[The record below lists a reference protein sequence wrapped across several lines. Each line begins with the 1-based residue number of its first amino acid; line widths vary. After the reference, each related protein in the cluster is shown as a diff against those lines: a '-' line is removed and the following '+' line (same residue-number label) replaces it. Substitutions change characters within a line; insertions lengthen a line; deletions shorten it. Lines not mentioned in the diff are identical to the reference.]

1 MSLYHF
7 KSGSATE
14 SNADEGLGKQIRV
27 LRERCG
33 LSIRKLAEGAEM
45 TPAVI
50 SSVERGKV
58 SPSITTLRK
67 ILEAL
72 GTDMA
77 TFFSNSE
84 DIHEGPVFPRERMR
98 YIGDADQSYTIIF
111 PKQSEINIEMIDE
124 QWYTAQ
130 KPPDFDTLTCDVA
143 GYVISGGVFLE
154 VRGRER
160 LEIRPGD
167 GFYVPKGMEHRGYV
181 AGDGPARV
189 ITVYFPATY

>member
-1 MSLYHF
+1 MAHYPF
-7 KSGSATE
+7 TSGSTTE
-14 SNADEGLGKQIRV
+14 RNADEELGKHIRV

-33 LSIRKLAEGAEM
+33 LSIRKLAEGAKM

-77 TFFSNSE
+77 TFFSKGE
-84 DIHEGPVFPRERMR
+84 DTQEGPVFPRERMR

-124 QWYTAQ
+124 HWYTTQ
-130 KPPDFDTLTCDVA
+130 RPPDFDTLTCDVA
-143 GYVISGGVFLE
+143 GYVLSGDVFLE
-154 VRGRER
+154 LRGREKSK
-160 LEIRPGD
+160 LRPGD
-167 GFYVPKGMEHRGYV
+167 GFYVPKGVEHRGYV
-181 AGDGPARV
+181 AGDEPSRV

>member
-1 MSLYHF
+1 MAPYPF
-7 KSGSATE
+7 ASGGAAAR
-14 SNADEGLGKQIRV
+14 NADEELGKQIRV

-33 LSIRKLAEGAEM
+33 LSIRKLAERANM

-77 TFFSNSE
+77 TFFSKDE
-84 DIHEGPVFPRERMR
+84 DRHEGPVFPRERMR
-98 YIGDADQSYTIIF
+98 YVGDADQCYTIIF

-124 QWYTAQ
+124 LWYTAQ
-130 KPPDFDTLTCDVA
+130 RPPAFDTLTCDVA
-143 GYVISGGVFLE
+143 GYVISGEVFLE
-154 VRGRER
+154 LRGRER
-160 LEIRPGD
+160 SKLRPGD
-167 GFYVPKGMEHRGYV
+167 GFYVPKGVEHRGYV